1 MLRSSIFLA
10 LGAALLLVGSTAC
23 SGGDK
28 GPLAVASVQ
37 LTKDDGQGG
46 DGDVVTGFHP
56 ADGAMHCVAT
66 LTKIQSGA
74 KIGLTLIA
82 VDAGGAKNAQVVS
95 TVLTTNAITNTADG
109 KFTLPR
115 AWPTGTYQCVVTL
128 NGAPAK
134 TVDFAVTPA

>member
-1 MLRSSIFLA
+1 MSRSSIFLA
-10 LGAALLLVGSTAC
+10 IGAALLIGSTAC

-56 ADGAMHCVAT
+56 ADGAIHCVAT
-66 LTKIQSGA
+66 LNKVESGA
-74 KIGLTLIA
+74 KVGLSLIA
-82 VDAGGAKNAQVVS
+82 VNAGGAKNAQVVS

-115 AWPTGTYQCVVTL
+115 AWPTGTYRCDVTL

-134 TVDFAVTPA
+134 SVDFAVTPA